1 MKHSCCILLKGLG
14 IECIENEILSYEVSN
29 SSAIKEINFIPKKDL
44 LIIIFLSKNSAG
56 DNNVATYQIS
66 QHGGEAFYKRFI
78 NSQSKGKFYGEYIRL
93 KSKSKA
99 K

>member
-1 MKHSCCILLKGLG
+1 MNQSSCFLLKVLG
-14 IECIENEILSYEVSN
+14 IECIENEIMSYEVSN
-29 SSAIKEINFIPKKDL
+29 SSVIKEINFIPKKEL

-56 DNNVATYQIS
+56 DNHVATYHIS

-78 NSQSKGKFYGEYIRL
+78 NSPSKGRFYSAYIRL
-93 KSKSKA
+93 KSKKA